1 MFKVLLYYDAFDKLL
16 KMVSDMK
23 KIGIDVASH
32 QSPNQ
37 VLTQV
42 IEFNADFVVLQ
53 AGEDP
58 AGAYLIS
65 SKLVHLAKTPTVI
78 LIKNEE
84 QQLDSEAI
92 VANNIAKVFSEP
104 LDFNAFLAYML
115 EVKGFD
121 PVEYFNKYL
130 EVDYKPKKVITPKRG
145 KIEDKFK
152 SRNYAKDYSKYLDD
166 DDVDLKQTFNLNKVN
181 EFKKNQKVVDID
193 APETERE
200 QFMKALLAEDTEK

>member
-1 MFKVLLYYDAFDKLL
+1 MFKVLLYYDAFDKLV

-53 AGEDP
+53 AGQNPDE
-58 AGAYLIS
+58 AYLIS
-65 SKLVHLAKTPTVI
+65 SKLIHLAKSPTVI
-78 LIKNEE
+78 LIKSEG
-84 QQLDSEAI
+84 QQLDPEAI
-92 VANNIAKVFSEP
+92 VANNVSKVFSEP
-104 LDFNAFLAYML
+104 LDFNGFMAYML

-130 EVDYKPKKVITPKRG
+130 EVDYKPKKTITPKKG

-152 SRNYAKDYSKYLDD
+152 ERNYSKDYASFLDD
-166 DDVDLKQTFNLNKVN
+166 EEMDVKKTFSLDKVS
-181 EFKKNQKVVDID
+181 EFKKNQKDISVDSPD
-193 APETERE
+193 TERE
-200 QFMKALLAEDTEK
+200 RFMKALLSGDS

>member
-1 MFKVLLYYDAFDKLL
+1 MFRVLLYYDAFDKLL

-53 AGEDP
+53 TGQDASN
-58 AGAYLIS
+58 AYLIS
-65 SKLVHLAKTPTVI
+65 SKLIYLAKAPTVI
-78 LIKNEE
+78 LIKNAE
-84 QQLDSEAI
+84 QQLNPEDI
-92 VANNIAKVFSEP
+92 IANNVSKVFSEP
-104 LDFNAFLAYML
+104 LDFNAFLAHML

-130 EVDYKPKKVITPKRG
+130 ELDYKPKKLITPKRG
-145 KIEDKFK
+145 KIDDKFK
-152 SRNYAKDYSKYLDD
+152 TRNYSKDYSSYLDD
-166 DDVDLKQTFNLNKVN
+166 EEVDLKQTFNLDKLS
-181 EFKKNQKVVDID
+181 EFKKNQKDISLD
-193 APETERE
+193 APENERE
-200 QFMKALLAEDTEK
+200 QFMKALLSDDTEK